1 MNGSWHAVA
10 VKTLPICATME
21 EKVDF
26 LYEAQ
31 RMKQLNH
38 KNVVRL
44 FGVCTRSER
53 IADQVRREFFV
64 S

>member
-1 MNGSWHAVA
+1 MNGSWAAVA

-31 RMKQLNH
+31 
-38 KNVVRL
+38 VRA
-44 FGVCTRSER
+44 TRE
-53 IADQVRREFFV
+53 
-64 S
+64 

>member
-1 MNGSWHAVA
+1 MNGSWAAVA

-31 RMKQLNH
+31 
-38 KNVVRL
+38 VFRL
-44 FGVCTRSER
+44 ENPSS
-53 IADQVRREFFV
+53 FF
-64 S
+64 

>member
-1 MNGSWHAVA
+1 MEMDSSIALLIILIVYGGEAFMNGSWAAVA

-31 RMKQLNH
+31 
-38 KNVVRL
+38 
-44 FGVCTRSER
+44 
-53 IADQVRREFFV
+53 V
-64 S
+64 SLSLSTKSC